1 MAKTIWLGVFYLL
14 FSNIFN
20 CAYSQCSSINL
31 PYVESFSSVSLGAS
45 CSWTASSVAS
55 GSGWSIN
62 NTNYAGGASVP
73 EVEAYGNN
81 ACAGCVETI
90 SLTLTSPI
98 NTSTVS
104 SMQVTFLQ
112 SLYVHNQATSGPSYG
127 TLKFQTSTDGSNWT
141 DRWSNQYTV
150 SGSGLVS
157 AASGSVSVPAFTP
170 SSANTYIRFTLT
182 GVMFKVWGWEID
194 DINIIDNSITT
205 DINNHFSQ
213 QTALNISVFPNPANN
228 DININIESK
237 ENDVYHL
244 QFYDFTGKLIK
255 EYFQTTEQ
263 QKIKI
268 NTDIS
273 NFSPGIYVL
282 KISSHTTPQ
291 IFTTKIIKN

>member
-1 MAKTIWLGVFYLL
+1 MAKTIRLGVFYLL

-104 SMQVTFLQ
+104 VMQISFMHK
-112 SLYVHNQATSGPSYG
+112 LYIHNQATSGPNSG
-127 TLKFQTSTDGSNWT
+127 TLRCQTSADGTNWT
-141 DRWSNQYTV
+141 DRWTSSYSV
-150 SGSGLVS
+150 SGSGLISV
-157 AASGSVSVPAFTP
+157 AGGSVTVSDFNPA
-170 SSANTYIRFTLT
+170 SNNTYVRFVLT

-194 DINIIDNSITT
+194 DINIIDNSLTT
-205 DINNHFSQ
+205 SVNNIQ
-213 QTALNISVFPNPANN
+213 AQNGLNVSVFPNPTNREIS
-228 DININIESK
+228 INLESK
-237 ENDVYHL
+237 DNNTFL
-244 QFYDFTGKLIK
+244 IQFYDFTGKLIK
-255 EYFQTTEQ
+255 EYIQPTEL

-291 IFTTKIIKN
+291 IFTTKIIKE